1 MLHVASSPGS
11 SQCFNVLAREHLN
24 DGRGGGDKA
33 IYVYLHYVHN
43 YIIILFIFRMS
54 SSCTH
59 VSALLHTLVAATL
72 IEFTIRP
79 TSSASNLEE
88 DLPVTS
94 YPCQWKALKN
104 ANRAPFALLILCLK
118 NMCMAR

>member
-11 SQCFNVLAREHLN
+11 SQCFNVLTREHLN
-24 DGRGGGDKA
+24 DGRGVGTRLSTCTYIMC
-33 IYVYLHYVHN
+33 IYN
-43 YIIILFIFRMS
+43 YSFFFFRMS

-59 VSALLHTLVAATL
+59 VSALLRALVAATF

-94 YPCQWKALKN
+94 YPCQWKTPKN

-118 NMCMAR
+118 NTCMAR